1 MSVKSSEITPEKVYQ
16 RRRTL
21 VAAGV
26 GVLALPLL
34 DNAYSLL
41 TQEQESTNQIFEPV
55 TSLPASQD
63 IPLSPTAYDTVTGY
77 NNYYEFGFGKE
88 DPAQAEK
95 TLITSPWSLEVG
107 GEGAD
112 KPGVY
117 DIADIK
123 GEHAIENHLY
133 RFRCVEAWSMV
144 IPWNGIKLADVIK
157 RAAPNSKAKFVR
169 FTTIND
175 AQQMPNAD
183 WAGGPYVEGLTID
196 EAMHPLTLLA
206 TGIYDQPLEQQN
218 GAPIRLVVPW
228 KYGFKYAKSIIKVE
242 LVETIPKTTWWLQ
255 NPSEYGFYANVNP
268 RFEHPRWSQA
278 TERVIGGLGRKP
290 TLLYNGYAEQV
301 AHLYPDLDNRLYF
314 Y

>member
-1 MSVKSSEITPEKVYQ
+1 MSVKSSEITPEKVYK

-34 DNAYSLL
+34 DSAYSLL
-41 TQEQESTNQIFEPV
+41 TQEQESTNQMFEPLAA
-55 TSLPASQD
+55 LPDSQD
-63 IPLSPTAYDTVTGY
+63 LPLTPTGLDTVTGY